1 MKKYKEKIKQMQQHY
16 GDPQYELDDE
26 EWKKIK
32 EAQENNEVMS
42 EMAANIVT
50 GKQIGRAHV

>member
-42 EMAANIVT
+42 EMAEDD
-50 GKQIGRAHV
+50 KRAEDAL